1 MKQIATVAAAVLVAF
16 GAGFGAAHLAAPAAA
31 AAVPMTPQLVD
42 LGALTLADLPAA
54 GPNNPLHAKGLVSQD
69 GMTLGVQ
76 IGMVPKHFHADANEI
91 QYVVDGTGTEWLG
104 DKQVALKPGILL
116 IIPKGTAHG
125 GSIETNGSHL
135 KLIAIKT
142 PPQAPDDTHLVP

>member
-16 GAGFGAAHLAAPAAA
+16 GAGFGVAHLSAPVAAA
-31 AAVPMTPQLVD
+31 TVPMTPQVID
-42 LGALTLADLPAA
+42 LAAITQADLTPITP
-54 GPNNPLHAKGLVSQD
+54 GNPVRARGLVSQD
-69 GMTLGVQ
+69 GMTLGIQ
-76 IGMVPKHFHADANEI
+76 IGPAAKHYHADANEI

-104 DKQVALKPGILL
+104 DKQVAIKPGILL

-125 GSIETNGSHL
+125 GSVETTGHL

-142 PPQAPDDTHLVP
+142 PPQAPDDTHPLP

>member
-16 GAGFGAAHLAAPAAA
+16 GAGFGAAHLTAPVAAA
-31 AAVPMTPQLVD
+31 TVPLTAQAID
-42 LGALTLADLPAA
+42 LGAITQSDLTPVTP
-54 GPNNPLHAKGLVSQD
+54 GNPVRARGLVSQD
-69 GMTLGVQ
+69 GMTLGIQ
-76 IGMVPKHFHADANEI
+76 IGPASKHYHADANEI

-116 IIPKGTAHG
+116 IIPKGTPHG
-125 GSIETNGSHL
+125 GTVETTGHI

-142 PPQAPDDTHLVP
+142 PPQAPDDTHPLP